1 MNLNFNLNELTLD
14 NLGQWPKSIKISV
27 VFLLSILL
35 VGLLYWLIAKENF
48 EQYDVLLTQE
58 TTLKSDFEMKQH
70 QASNLQ
76 AYRNQI
82 KDMTER
88 FGNMLKQLPTQNEM
102 PGLLEDISK
111 TGIASG
117 LVFELFAPLP
127 EVLHDFYIELPI
139 KTVMVGNY
147 HQFAIFLS
155 RVAQMN
161 RIVTLHDFTIERWVF
176 DNGKPKDTL
185 DNQTTSGD
193 QLKMEMTIKIY
204 RYRTQK

>member
-1 MNLNFNLNELTLD
+1 MINLSLNELTFE
-14 NLGQWPKSIKISV
+14 NLGQWPKPIKISV
-27 VFLLSILL
+27 VILLSILF
-35 VGLLYWLIAKENF
+35 VGLLYWMIAKENF
-48 EQYDVLLTQE
+48 EQYDVLLAQE
-58 TTLKSDFEMKQH
+58 KTLKSDFEMKQH
-70 QASNLQ
+70 LASNLQ

-82 KDMTER
+82 KEMTER

-155 RVAQMN
+155 RVAQMS
-161 RIVTLHDFTIERWVF
+161 RIVTLHDFTIERWAS

-185 DNQTTSGD
+185 DHQDTSGD
-193 QLKMEMTIKIY
+193 QLRMEMTIKIY